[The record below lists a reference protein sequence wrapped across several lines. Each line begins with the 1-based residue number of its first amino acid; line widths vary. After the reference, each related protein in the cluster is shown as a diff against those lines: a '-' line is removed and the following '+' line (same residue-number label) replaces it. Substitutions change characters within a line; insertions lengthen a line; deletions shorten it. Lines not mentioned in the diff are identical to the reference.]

1 MAKVNKGTVA
11 LGWCDNGNTDGKFTE
26 GMVSIALQAPA
37 NGIEITH
44 SMRVQGNQIGRQR
57 QVLFDYWADQIKT
70 DWLLWVDSDIVMDI
84 HVLTKVWDAADK
96 IGKPVVT
103 GFIQEAGINIP
114 ESVLT
119 TASTPAEPAYDPNWR
134 AEINEK
140 YYMLRFYGIDSAY
153 DQRRSHDDDYY
164 ITNNYYRSYEEAER
178 IGIPKRDKALALA
191 RIEKFI
197 YANGL
202 HLPSDQ
208 DDDGN
213 SAWHVSRS
221 RHGCKYSVDSVKYD
235 FPGNRWETRH
245 ADKRT

>member
-96 IGKPVVT
+96 IGKPVIT
-103 GFIQEAGINIP
+103 GTYFISKENEGTLAKPYPALFFDVDEHTIQHVHPLPDNEVIKVDSAGFGFVLMHKSIISKMREKFPNQSMFAEQENVGDKYVGEDIVFFRKMQQAGIELHAHTGALVRHI
-114 ESVLT
+114 
-119 TASTPAEPAYDPNWR
+119 
-134 AEINEK
+134 K
-140 YYMLRFYGIDSAY
+140 RFSLDM
-153 DQRRSHDDDYY
+153 DYY
-164 ITNNYYRSYEEAER
+164 AMYWSMQHIKEQMKN
-178 IGIPKRDKALALA
+178 K
-191 RIEKFI
+191 
-197 YANGL
+197 
-202 HLPSDQ
+202 Q
-208 DDDGN
+208 D
-213 SAWHVSRS
+213 
-221 RHGCKYSVDSVKYD
+221 
-235 FPGNRWETRH
+235 
-245 ADKRT
+245 